1 MSALMEK
8 IREENRSIF
17 ENVNKFIDCTKSA
30 RLAQAQAQAAELHQ
44 FQQNLQQETEQF
56 LATTAQERLAKAN
69 AQAAELRQFRQD
81 LFMSVIGGSG
91 L

>member
-1 MSALMEK
+1 AELYQFQQNLQQET
-8 IREENRSIF
+8 EQF
-17 ENVNKFIDCTKSA
+17 
-30 RLAQAQAQAAELHQ
+30 LATTAKERIAQGKAQAAELYQ